1 MCSGGTFA
9 LGRGWSRRRSRGMVL
24 VLGLVLGRWVVV
36 VVLLG
41 VRSGRLLRGAG
52 GGFLLGVLGREV
64 RGLGVEV

>member
-1 MCSGGTFA
+1 
-9 LGRGWSRRRSRGMVL
+9 MVL